1 MFDAGIGASMG
12 AAIGAA
18 MGGFKQAAADGSFAV
33 NETGGKALLAA
44 IREMARWVDGNLAD
58 LSTLARSQ
66 PLGSSK
72 GAELIKPYLQ
82 EVASDDRGFITQ
94 LKEFRKS
101 LADAEEGVLAA
112 MRNYNNTEHDIQGNF
127 SA

>member
-1 MFDAGIGASMG
+1 MFDAGSIGAMTGSM
-12 AAIGAA
+12 I
-18 MGGFKQAAADGSFAV
+18 GFKQAAADGSFAV

-44 IREMARWVDGNLAD
+44 IREMAKWVDGNLAD

-72 GAELIKPYLQ
+72 GAELMKPYLQ

-101 LADAEEGVLAA
+101 LADAEEGVVAA
-112 MRNYNNTEHDIQGNF
+112 MRNYNNTEHGIQGTF

>member
-1 MFDAGIGASMG
+1 MLDAGSIGAMTGSM
-12 AAIGAA
+12 I
-18 MGGFKQAAADGSFAV
+18 GFKQAAADGSFAV

-44 IREMARWVDGNLAD
+44 IREMAKWVDDNLSRLGI
-58 LSTLARSQ
+58 LSREL
-66 PLGSSK
+66 PLGTSK
-72 GAELIKPYLQ
+72 GADLMKPYLQ
-82 EVASDDRGFITQ
+82 QVATDDKGFITQ

-112 MRNYNNTEHDIQGNF
+112 MRNYSNTESGIRGTF

>member
-1 MFDAGIGASMG
+1 MLDAVGIGAMTG
-12 AAIGAA
+12 AMI
-18 MGGFKQAAADGSFAV
+18 GFKQAAADGSFSV

-44 IREMARWVDGNLAD
+44 IREMGHWVDSNLAD

-72 GAELIKPYLQ
+72 GAELVKPYLQ
-82 EVASDDRGFITQ
+82 EVAADDRGFITQ

-101 LADAEEGVLAA
+101 LTDAEEGVLAA
-112 MRNYNNTEHDIQGNF
+112 MRNYTNTEHGIKGNF
-127 SA
+127 RAV